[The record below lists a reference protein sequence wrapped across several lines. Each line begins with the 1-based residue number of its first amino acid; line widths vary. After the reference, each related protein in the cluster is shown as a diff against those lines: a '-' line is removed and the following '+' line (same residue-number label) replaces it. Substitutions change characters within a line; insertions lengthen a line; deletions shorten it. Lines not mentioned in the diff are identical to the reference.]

1 MYELFTF
8 CVDPMNARKIWC
20 KFSEIRQFRTKQ
32 NRRQIRKY
40 AEVKFHPHLLK
51 DLTTKKA
58 VFSEGVFFFW
68 QQPKETKKRRS
79 SVWIIHPLMTTT
91 CVLIAVYLCL
101 IFDCLIIAYCWT
113 GIPTGEL
120 REFHKNYNE
129 TETET

>member
-1 MYELFTF
+1 MLNCLLFVLIQWMREKF
-8 CVDPMNARKIWC
+8 DANSAKFASLEQNKIDD
-20 KFSEIRQFRTKQ
+20 KFGSTLKWNFTLIYWRIWRQ
-32 NRRQIRKY
+32 
-40 AEVKFHPHLLK
+40 
-51 DLTTKKA
+51 
-58 VFSEGVFFFW
+58 
-68 QQPKETKKRRS
+68 KRRYFRKVS
-79 SVWIIHPLMTTT
+79 SSFDNNQKRRKRDAHQWIIHPLMTTT